1 MQKRWQRF
9 AFAVLSVAMVVVTGC
24 GKGAP
29 VGTGGSDPKGTGTS
43 TNTGSNP
50 KSGGTLKVGISRDP
64 LAFDGHIAYGITNS
78 SVLGNVYDGLV
89 EYDMPGDGKIVGALA
104 ESWTMPDDK
113 TYSFKIRQGI
123 KFHNGDPFDAHVAEW
138 NLKRIMDP
146 QTAAA
151 LRGELTSIIDKIEV
165 PDDYTLKIT
174 LKQPSPVFLNVLA
187 ARDTYMMDQKWVVAG
202 NDPKKFAMGTGPFK
216 MKSYEPQRNVILV
229 KNESYW
235 KKGLPYLDGLDL
247 EVVQDDAART
257 NAFKGNEVDFIEY
270 VPWQELQGFE
280 SDKSLKLTKGFDTFN
295 IVRLNPNRAPFDNPK
310 VREAMNYVIDRQEI
324 INLAWGGQGQPIN
337 GGMLQQ
343 SSPYYNADLQG
354 VWKKDW
360 DKARQLLKEAGIN
373 NPADVKLT
381 LETSTLAVH
390 KDTAQVVLQELQQ
403 FGFKVEYKTFEF
415 QTTVDKRAN
424 GDYQMLVD
432 GLGMS
437 WPDPDFYFQ
446 YFHSTGSGHAKGV
459 KMKVDAI
466 DKLIEQGRTTVDPA
480 KRKPIYHDLEKQI
493 VENSPWIFLLW
504 RPQAQVTRNFVMGY
518 KPLPGGIAGYS
529 IGYLEYVWLN
539 K

>member
-1 MQKRWQRF
+1 MQMRWQRF
-9 AFAVLSVAMVVVTGC
+9 MVAGLAVAVVAVAGC
-24 GKGAP
+24 GGGAKSD
-29 VGTGGSDPKGTGTS
+29 TGGEQKGTGTQTAS
-43 TNTGSNP
+43 GP

-113 TYSFKIRQGI
+113 NYLFKIRQGVT
-123 KFHNGDPFDAHVAEW
+123 FHNGDPFDAHVAEW
-138 NLKRIMDP
+138 NLKRVMDP
-146 QTAAA
+146 QTAATR
-151 LRGELTSIIDKIEV
+151 RGELTAMIDKIEV
-165 PDDYTLKIT
+165 PDDYTLKVT
-174 LKQPSPVFLNVLA
+174 LKQPSPIFLNVLA
-187 ARDTYMMDQKWVVAG
+187 AREVYMMDQKWVAAG
-202 NDPKKFAMGTGPFK
+202 NDPKKSAMGTGPFK
-216 MKSYEPQRNVILV
+216 LKSYEPQRNVILV
-229 KNESYW
+229 KNEHYW
-235 KKGLPYLDGLDL
+235 KKGLPYLDQLDM
-247 EVVQDDAART
+247 EVLQDDAARV
-257 NAFKGNEVDFIEY
+257 NAFKGNEVNFIEY
-270 VPWQELQGFE
+270 VPWQEFQGFE
-280 SDKSLKLTKGFDTFN
+280 ADKSLKLTKGFDSFN
-295 IVRLNPNRAPFDNPK
+295 VVRLNPNRAPFDNPK
-310 VREAMNYVIDRQEI
+310 VRQAINYVVDREEI
-324 INLAWGGQGQPIN
+324 INLAWGGQGLPIT

-360 DKARQLLKEAGIN
+360 DKARALLKEAGIN

-381 LETSTLAVH
+381 LETSTLSVH

-415 QTTVDKRAN
+415 QTTVDKRAS

-459 KMKVDAI
+459 KMKVDAL

-480 KRKPIYHDLEKQI
+480 KRKPIYHDLEKEI
-493 VENSPWIFLLW
+493 VDNAPWIFLLW
-504 RPQAQVTRNFVMGY
+504 RPQAEVTHDFVMGY

-529 IGYLEYVWLN
+529 IGYLEYIWLN